1 MAKKKKVIF
10 QDNLICC
17 NLSRLSPAYSRQVD
31 QRFMKKKPMMNL
43 KIDML
48 LKWNRT
54 NKTKIP
60 NL

>member
-17 NLSRLSPAYSRQVD
+17 NLSRLSHAYSRQVD